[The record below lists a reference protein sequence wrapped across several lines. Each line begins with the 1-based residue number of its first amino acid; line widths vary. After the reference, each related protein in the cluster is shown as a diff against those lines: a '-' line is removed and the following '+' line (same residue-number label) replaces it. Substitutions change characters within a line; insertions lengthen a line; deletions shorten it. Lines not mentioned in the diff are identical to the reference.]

1 MKRHTQPTPAPQSAP
16 PNLWRQFTGAAR
28 KTKDFILWEAVFPTT
43 KRSLAAFL
51 LWSQVGA
58 PLAML
63 AFPTAEDVLRD
74 AGLDPA
80 LAQQMGAD
88 HVRVLPATF
97 TGTFLHRSMIRTP
110 GLALLSAATSN
121 STPQE
126 LQGAAT
132 QGYFNVTGKL
142 FGFCALVLPTME
154 NYDVRGMVA
163 GLTGGELR
171 KEDIR
176 ADLPYTPLQSFA
188 GTALHELRHCT
199 QDLPTTIFGDSTMTE
214 SDADAQSLAALGRIF
229 NDAQTP
235 YVKIYARAINLGTDS
250 HDTALY
256 ADAALQGRP
265 LPTEEEITTAA
276 QEIDEYLDSWYLRRF
291 GKERSWSTPTRDFAP
306 RALKALLARREASG
320 LSPLALRRAQ
330 LYVEGRT
337 FLTGGA
343 PLPSIQP

>member
-1 MKRHTQPTPAPQSAP
+1 MKHRTPPIPAPNAP
-16 PNLWRQFTGAAR
+16 APSLWRQFTRAAR

-43 KRSLAAFL
+43 KRSFAAFL

-74 AGLDPA
+74 AGLDPV

-88 HVRVLPATF
+88 HVRVMPATF
-97 TGTFLHRSMIRTP
+97 TGTFLHRSMISTP
-110 GLALLSAATSN
+110 GLALLSAARSG

-171 KEDIR
+171 REDIR

-199 QDLPTTIFGDSTMTE
+199 QDLPTTILGDSTMTE
-214 SDADAQSLAALGRIF
+214 SDADAQSLAALGQIF

-235 YVKIYARAINLGTDS
+235 YVKIYARALNLGTDS

-256 ADAALQGRP
+256 ADAALQGRS
-265 LPTEEEITTAA
+265 LPTEEEIEKAS
-276 QEIDEYLDSWYLRRF
+276 QEIDDYLDSWYLRRF

-306 RALKALLARREASG
+306 RALAALVTRGEASG

-330 LYVEGRT
+330 LYVEGRA